1 MLSARNLVVI
11 LAACLIS
18 GAALAQDPKPGQG
31 GTPQGTPEAIPPATA
46 PAVSEAVNPPLTP
59 EKRGDV
65 FMARKMYREA
75 IEAYEQAP
83 QDSAIVWNK
92 LGIAYHQMLQL
103 EAAMKRYRRAIRLDA
118 KYPEAINNLGTI
130 YYAER
135 RYARATTCYKRAI
148 KLAPSSASI
157 YSNLGTAYFAQKKY
171 KFALDAYDTALRLDP
186 EIFEHHSTY
195 GVLLQERT
203 VDERA
208 KFHYYVAKIY
218 AKQGQNERALQ
229 YIRKALEEG
238 FTDRKKL
245 LQDPEFAAMRDLP
258 EFKELL
264 KLEPR
269 VL

>member
-1 MLSARNLVVI
+1 MLSARNLVV
-11 LAACLIS
+11 LFGACLAWGTAS
-18 GAALAQDPKPGQG
+18 GTAFAQDTKPALDSQPAAKTGAAV
-31 GTPQGTPEAIPPATA
+31 TAT
-46 PAVSEAVNPPLTP
+46 PPLTP
-59 EKRGDV
+59 EARGDV

-75 IEAYEQAP
+75 IESYQQAP

-92 LGIAYHQMLQL
+92 LGIAYHQMMQL
-103 EAAMKRYRRAIRLDA
+103 DAAMKRYRRAIRLDA

-130 YYAER
+130 YYAEK
-135 RYARATTCYKRAI
+135 RYSKATGCYKRAL
-148 KLAPSSASI
+148 KLAPASASI
-157 YSNLGTAYFAQKKY
+157 YSNLGTAYFGEKKY
-171 KFALDAYDTALRLDP
+171 KEAWEAYNTAFQLDP
-186 EIFEHHSTY
+186 EVFEHRNTY

-203 VDERA
+203 VEERA
-208 KFHYYVAKIY
+208 RFHYYLAKIY
-218 AKQGQNERALQ
+218 AKQGQQDRALQ

-245 LQDPEFAAMRDLP
+245 LQDPEFAALRDLP